1 MDYFMGIN
9 RRTAMNKCKECWVN
23 ELSQLDRTGQE
34 LQKQID
40 YLQHLLLKNR
50 KEANEIH
57 NGMRGEYRSE

>member
-1 MDYFMGIN
+1 
-9 RRTAMNKCKECWVN
+9 MNKCKECWVN

-50 KEANEIH
+50 KEAKEISD
-57 NGMRGEYRSE
+57 GMRVEYRNE